1 MARILVTGG
10 AGFIG
15 SHLTQHLI
23 NQGYRVTVVDRLPW
37 TDDKTIGPHGYWRKD
52 CREIRELTPQAD
64 SDFIY
69 HLASTVGVRN
79 VLADPKE
86 AIENIIESTRAVLSL
101 GIPGMYFSTSE
112 VYGRNTEDLAEDS
125 EIRLSSKVRW
135 SYAGAKLICE
145 WLALEAGWKVI
156 RPFNVVG
163 PRQNM
168 AYGAVLPN
176 FVGQWL
182 KREPLKVYGTGQQ
195 VRTFIDVHD
204 FVQIVDELR
213 DKNFDVLNV
222 GGVHKLTIRDLAH
235 KVNWTLG
242 EEMPIEYQPYCEVFP
257 AGFEECTRRVPD
269 LTKLQGLIGKREH
282 KPLSET
288 IVELAKER
296 QHGQAVCGRQH
307 DAGADLSLAR

>member
-1 MARILVTGG
+1 MIDRNPMGVWH
-10 AGFIG
+10 G
-15 SHLTQHLI
+15 S
-23 NQGYRVTVVDRLPW
+23 DRMV
-37 TDDKTIGPHGYWRKD
+37 GD
-52 CREIRELTPQAD
+52 CRSISDGGFALLPDTNIVWDARSD
-64 SDFIY
+64 YDFIY

-112 VYGRNTEDLAEDS
+112 VYGRNTEDLS
-125 EIRLSSKVRW
+125 ESSGIHLSSKVRW

-168 AYGAVLPN
+168 AYGAVLPS

-182 KREPLKVYGTGQQ
+182 KGEKLTVHGTGEQ
-195 VRTFIDVHD
+195 VRTFIDVQD
-204 FVQIVDELR
+204 FVKIVDELR
-213 DKNFDVLNV
+213 EKDFDVLNV
-222 GGVHKLTIRDLAH
+222 GGIHKLTIRDLAH

-242 EEMPIEYQPYCEVFP
+242 EDCGIEYKPYSDVFP
-257 AGFEECTRRVPD
+257 AGFEECNRRVPD
-269 LTKLQGLIGKREH
+269 LTKLHGLIGQREY
-282 KPLSET
+282 KPLSQT
-288 IVELAKER
+288 IVELAKEKR
-296 QHGQAVCGRQH
+296 DGQAICGRQH

>member
-15 SHLTQHLI
+15 SHLAARLSFNH
-23 NQGYRVTVVDRLPW
+23 RVTVLDRNI
-37 TDDKTIGPHGYWRKD
+37 TDSPFLNEYCHVVQAD
-52 CREIRELTPQAD
+52 CRQGHGPSTGF
-64 SDFIY
+64 DFIY

-101 GIPGMYFSTSE
+101 GIKGMYFSTSE
-112 VYGRNTEDLAEDS
+112 VYGRNEEDLREDS
-125 EIRLSSKVRW
+125 EIRLSSKTRW

-145 WLALEAGWKVI
+145 WLALEAGWKVV

-163 PRQNM
+163 PRQNL

-182 KREPLKVYGTGQQ
+182 KSEPLTVYGDGQQ
-195 VRTFIDVHD
+195 IRTFIDVQD

-213 DKNFDVLNV
+213 EKDFDVLNV
-222 GGVHKLTIRDLAH
+222 GGVHKLTIMDLAH
-235 KVNWTLG
+235 KVNLTLG
-242 EEMPIEYQPYCEVFP
+242 DDFGVVRLPYSDVFP
-257 AGFEECTRRVPD
+257 AGFEECQRRVPD
-269 LTKLQGLIGKREH
+269 LTKLHSLIGKREY
-282 KPLSET
+282 KSLNKT
-288 IVELAKER
+288 IVELARER
-296 QHGQAVCGRQH
+296 PEWIKNNNVKHTKTHAV
-307 DAGADLSLAR
+307 A

>member
-1 MARILVTGG
+1 MRILVTGG

-15 SHLTQHLI
+15 SHLCGLLARNGH
-23 NQGYRVTVVDRLPW
+23 RVASIDR
-37 TDDKTIGPHGYWRKD
+37 KPHSGASID
-52 CREIRELTPQAD
+52 VIQAD
-64 SDFIY
+64 LRDGFTPELRQSHNVEFCY
-69 HLASTVGVRN
+69 HLASTVGVKN

-112 VYGRNTEDLAEDS
+112 VYGRNTEDLSESS

-145 WLALEAGWKVI
+145 WLALEAGWKVV

-182 KREPLKVYGTGQQ
+182 KREPLKVYGTGEQ
-195 VRTFIDVHD
+195 VRTFIDVED
-204 FVQIVDELR
+204 FVKIVDELR
-213 DKNFDVLNV
+213 EKDFDVLNV
-222 GGVHKLTIRDLAH
+222 GGVHKLRIRDLAH

-242 EEMPIEYQPYCEVFP
+242 EDCGIEYVPYCEVFP
-257 AGFEECTRRVPD
+257 SGFEECTRRVPD
-269 LTKLQGLIGKREH
+269 LTELYNVIGRREH

-288 IVELAKER
+288 IVELAKEK
-296 QHGQAVCGRQH
+296 QHEQAICGRQH
-307 DAGADLSLAR
+307 DAVANLG